1 MGPDAK
7 PTAPLVGGGR
17 LFGHVDGMRSGNSGA
32 RTAHWPMRGRAGCC
46 SLPACCG
53 ASAHGLCR
61 VGYILLGVFGLGG
74 LFLKKFEHVWGTGH
88 WRSVCPDPDV
98 SGSPRPNGPGFSF
111 RQSSAVWPAYDYS
124 CCFVQAFRTW
134 LAPCCSRPGGSAAD
148 MRLLPFSGERHVG
161 EHVDLAEFGKIVGRR
176 QRLADVVKLVPAH
189 STPVATTQWTERS

>member
-1 MGPDAK
+1 MCQISKGVMITSSGCLNAK
-7 PTAPLVGGGR
+7 AAAPLVGGGR

-61 VGYILLGVFGLGG
+61 VGYILLGMFGLGGPFCG

-98 SGSPRPNGPGFSF
+98 SDSPRPNGPGFSF
-111 RQSSAVWPAYDYS
+111 RQSSAVWPAHDYS
-124 CCFVQAFRTW
+124 VVLFRHSVHAW
-134 LAPCCSRPGGSAAD
+134 LLVAHGRSA
-148 MRLLPFSGERHVG
+148 L
-161 EHVDLAEFGKIVGRR
+161 R
-176 QRLADVVKLVPAH
+176 Q
-189 STPVATTQWTERS
+189 T